1 MPAMMRM
8 VVWQR
13 GHLGSFRNDCLRHR
27 EPAMQPQVRMMGCSG
42 GPLGFLELP
51 QGVLQRLQVCW
62 LGGRSS
68 ARTDCRRWIEL
79 SMLVIIEAEFMLG
92 WCGNTVLELLVLR
105 WILCKRRHEGI
116 GLDCWTTNVSE

>member
-13 GHLGSFRNDCLRHR
+13 GHLGFFWNDCLRHS
-27 EPAMQPQVRMMGCSG
+27 EPAMQPQVRMMGYSG
-42 GPLGFLELP
+42 GALGFLGLLH
-51 QGVLQRLQVCW
+51 GVWQRLQVCW

-68 ARTDCRRWIEL
+68 AWTDCRYCSEW

-92 WCGNTVLELLVLR
+92 MACE
-105 WILCKRRHEGI
+105 
-116 GLDCWTTNVSE
+116 